1 MSAAALYAAVW
12 RWHFI
17 AGLLVLPFLILLAT
31 TGALYLFKDELDA
44 LIYRSWD
51 AVPAQSKPRLPAQ
64 AIASSVAAVTAG
76 EVLQITMPESDARA
90 LRMVVRLPDGEP
102 RSAFVDPYDGH
113 VIGLAHYGGVM
124 QVVRKLHSLQYF
136 GPVASWLIEMAAG
149 WAILLVLSGLYLW
162 WPRGQDGGVLTV
174 RGAPRQRVFWRDVH
188 AVTGILAGAVVLF
201 LGVTGMPWS
210 DVWGGKVQEMAA
222 VSGLGR
228 PAPPA
233 EVVPDWELEKA
244 QPAAAHQH
252 HESPAPQSLW
262 ALEKAAPPHSAHTA
276 GSVPIDVDAAQTM
289 LARAGLPRPYN
300 LTLPRGPRGAYM
312 ATYSPSRVEDV
323 RVVYLDQYT
332 GAVLDDVGF
341 ARFGP
346 AAKAIEWG
354 IAVHQGQE
362 YGPLNRYLMLFGCL
376 AIVVLAVSAITMWWK
391 RRPPASLGVP
401 PRPANPRVLR
411 GLIAIMVPIGLF
423 YPLVG
428 LSFIVALT
436 LERAAALVSRFAP
449 HH

>member
-1 MSAAALYAAVW
+1 
-12 RWHFI
+12 
-17 AGLLVLPFLILLAT
+17 
-31 TGALYLFKDELDA
+31 
-44 LIYRSWD
+44 
-51 AVPAQSKPRLPAQ
+51 
-64 AIASSVAAVTAG
+64 
-76 EVLQITMPESDARA
+76 
-90 LRMVVRLPDGEP
+90 
-102 RSAFVDPYDGH
+102 
-113 VIGLAHYGGVM
+113 
-124 QVVRKLHSLQYF
+124 
-136 GPVASWLIEMAAG
+136 
-149 WAILLVLSGLYLW
+149 
-162 WPRGQDGGVLTV
+162 
-174 RGAPRQRVFWRDVH
+174 
-188 AVTGILAGAVVLF
+188 
-201 LGVTGMPWS
+201 WS

-252 HESPAPQSLW
+252 HESPAPQLPW
-262 ALEKAAPPHSAHTA
+262 ALQKAAPPHSAHTA
-276 GSVPIDVDAAQTM
+276 ASVPIDVDAAQTA
-289 LARAGLPRPYN
+289 LARAGLPSPYN

-312 ATYSPSRVEDV
+312 ATYSPSRIEDV
-323 RVVYLDQYT
+323 RVVYLDQYN